1 MWIGA
6 YLLCAFL
13 WSSAPK
19 WVSNLEPPSSAE
31 LCGDCH
37 RAIEDGWK
45 HSAHSQAVES
55 RLFQDAL
62 KMAESDFGASTRKTC
77 LGCHSPIAVQ
87 TGDLKLIRKV
97 SWEGVTCD
105 YCHEIRNVSM
115 DGPNPKAQ
123 VEFSLVKSGPWKDV
137 ESSAHATEYSAV
149 HTTSL
154 ICAPCHDYRNALRFP
169 VLTTYTE
176 WKVSSYGKAG
186 TGCQSCHMFQV
197 EGQVVDARVKQVAQ
211 HGINLHAMPG
221 SHSIE
226 QLNKAL
232 HTELVATHEG
242 SRLRV
247 IVKLSNR
254 GAGHSVPTGSP
265 LRKLILE
272 VRASPYS
279 GQALRQERVYQRK
292 IADSQGKTVELEP
305 VAFVKGARVLS
316 DTRLKANETRTE
328 TFDFS
333 VPAGVL
339 TQVEANLY
347 YFYSPMASSKAQ
359 QEIKFFTIR
368 RMVR

>member
-1 MWIGA
+1 VWIGA

-13 WSSAPK
+13 WTSAPK
-19 WVSNLEPPSSAE
+19 WVTDLEPPSSAE

-55 RLFQDAL
+55 RLFQDAM
-62 KMAESDFGASTRKTC
+62 KMAEADFGASTRKTC

-87 TGDLKLIRKV
+87 IGDLKLIRKV

-105 YCHEIRNVSM
+105 YCHSIRSISLS
-115 DGPNPKAQ
+115 GPNPRAQ

-137 ESSAHATEYSAV
+137 ESSAHATEYSPV

-154 ICAPCHDYRNALRFP
+154 VCAPCHEYRDALGFP
-169 VLTTYTE
+169 VLSTYSE
-176 WKVSSYGKAG
+176 WKASSYAKAG
-186 TGCQSCHMFQV
+186 VGCQSCHMYQV

-242 SRLRV
+242 NRLRV

-279 GQALRQERVYQRK
+279 GRAFRQERVFQRK
-292 IADSQGKTVELEP
+292 IADPKGKVVELEP
-305 VAFVKGARVLS
+305 VAFVKGARLLS
-316 DTRLKANETRTE
+316 DTRLAANETRVE
-328 TFDFS
+328 TFDFP

-347 YFYSPMASSKAQ
+347 YYYSPMATSEAQ